1 MQQQCGRTFH
11 ERVRELVPGAAERWV
26 MSISSVQSEG
36 DQASLSSFSSSNRA
50 PQAIAGGS
58 TSEAS
63 YTEASGAEGGLQCL
77 RKDTRSDTEIKT
89 TEADPALA
97 EYIMLCIKQKQ
108 RRVRLFPNDIKD
120 KWTDKE
126 TFISIQEIY
135 ESERAW
141 WWRLNT
147 LSHIEFK
154 KVFRNLHVC
163 EIQC

>member
-1 MQQQCGRTFH
+1 MPQQCGRTFH
-11 ERVRELVPGAAERWV
+11 ETVRELVPGAAENWV
-26 MSISSVQSEG
+26 RSITSGQSES
-36 DQASLSSFSSSNRA
+36 DQISLSSSSSSNRA
-50 PQAIAGGS
+50 PQATAAVGTI
-58 TSEAS
+58 EAS
-63 YTEASGAEGGLQCL
+63 CTGASQAKGGPQCP
-77 RKDTRSDTEIKT
+77 RDDTRSETEIT

-108 RRVRLFPNDIKD
+108 RRVRLFPDDIKD

-126 TFISIQEIY
+126 TFISIKEIY
-135 ESERAW
+135 DSERAC

-154 KVFRNLHVC
+154 KVLRNPNVC